1 MRESHDTHTAIRF
14 APVLAD
20 RLWIFAQMEH
30 FGPAIP
36 AFLFLLDPRG
46 EKSHTSLEQFSGL
59 CWSMAKEMGKVAR
72 KPMIW
77 QRLSCSKEMV
87 RPPGLEPGT
96 CGL

>member
-20 RLWIFAQMEH
+20 RLWIFARMEH

-46 EKSHTSLEQFSGL
+46 EKSHTWLKQLERALLEHGQRNGQ
-59 CWSMAKEMGKVAR
+59 VAP